1 MRLTSHRT
9 GDLLWVPPLLPPTA
23 PSTMG
28 FGCETLATATG
39 TTTGRA
45 PHIHG
50 SGNALRHP
58 PSLPSPPDV
67 SEITEHFLWSTVAS
81 PLWEIL
87 KLKVT
92 CPGHSLAPLWEILKL
107 KVTRPG
113 QSLEQHSLNCFL
125 NLLYIFSGGGSLDS
139 YHAK

>member
-1 MRLTSHRT
+1 
-9 GDLLWVPPLLPPTA
+9 
-23 PSTMG
+23 MG
-28 FGCETLATATG
+28 FGCETLAAATG
-39 TTTGRA
+39 TATGRA
-45 PHIHG
+45 PHVHG
-50 SGNALRHP
+50 SGDALRHP

-92 CPGHSLAPLWEILKL
+92 H
-107 KVTRPG
+107 PG

>member
-28 FGCETLATATG
+28 FGCETLAAATG
-39 TTTGRA
+39 IATGWA
-45 PHIHG
+45 PHVHG
-50 SGNALRHP
+50 SGDALRHP

-67 SEITEHFLWSTVAS
+67 SEITEHFLWSMVAS

-92 CPGHSLAPLWEILKL
+92 RPGH
-107 KVTRPG
+107 
-113 QSLEQHSLNCFL
+113 SLEQHSLNCFL

-139 YHAK
+139 HHAK